1 MTSVS
6 ASGVALHPLALK
18 EAPVNAWS
26 ARGVMTRERRALKEA
41 MQLRMDGP
49 RDSLLL
55 SALA

>member
-49 RDSLLL
+49 RD
-55 SALA
+55 ALPL